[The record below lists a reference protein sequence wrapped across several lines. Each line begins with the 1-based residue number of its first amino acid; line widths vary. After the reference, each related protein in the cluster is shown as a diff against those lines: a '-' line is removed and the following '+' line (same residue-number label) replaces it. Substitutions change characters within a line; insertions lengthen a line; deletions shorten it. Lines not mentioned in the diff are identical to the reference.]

1 MGPSGDGRQVPNG
14 SALRVEYH
22 YRRDAR
28 ASNTRD
34 SRSSDRCKAVGD
46 RMDDGPLAVLER
58 AELAARERRLAAVSE
73 AERIRA
79 AADEVAARID
89 ADVPGRIASAVEA
102 LRLRHDTRATVEIA
116 EIEQELAALAGD
128 EPGARGDGEDADAG
142 LSAAA
147 SLIVAAVL
155 AETAEA

>member
-1 MGPSGDGRQVPNG
+1 
-14 SALRVEYH
+14 
-22 YRRDAR
+22 
-28 ASNTRD
+28 
-34 SRSSDRCKAVGD
+34 
-46 RMDDGPLAVLER
+46 MDDGPLAVLER

-116 EIEQELAALAGD
+116 EIERELATLAGD
-128 EPGARGDGEDADAG
+128 EARSSGADGDADAG

-147 SLIVAAVL
+147 SLIVAGVL
-155 AETAEA
+155 GETTEA